1 MVIVFLLIIT
11 VLSSL
16 VKMKVN
22 LVSWFYSLVIENYVM
37 LNAIPDGEFIVASF
51 NFYVDVI

>member
-1 MVIVFLLIIT
+1 MVVVFLHIIT
-11 VLSSL
+11 VLTSL

-37 LNAIPDGEFIVASF
+37 LNAIPNREFIVASF